1 MANLNFQQ
9 PPRSIPSSVSLSG
22 RGGGGGGVVG
32 SSGVVGTGGAFV
44 SAGLSGGGG
53 GGHVTPTSAMF
64 APSVVGAGGGGSGG
78 GAFGPGAPSSQQ
90 PSQQGQSAVSVGG
103 PLSPSTNGAGGRS
116 GGGSIGGVP
125 IGGGLSG
132 GSGGANGG
140 GGLGGSNSNGPSNPQ
155 QQLPSSNAVSGGG
168 RNGNLFGGSQ
178 QQQQQQ
184 QRGGGGGGAGFADR
198 RTLSGLSGS
207 SMSNMVSFMQTRGYG
222 SQSGNSLTNYHGVF
236 DGGAAETGT
245 PPLLDLSEFPSL
257 TNARGGQNDQSLPQS
272 NALQPPG
279 SKPYVGMVKQPN
291 SEQIAFTMSNEDFP
305 ALPGTQSNAEG
316 GGGGGGGGGQ
326 MAAAGQGLQGVH
338 HHHHPEHHGA
348 DSLVSGG
355 SKGGVG
361 GSGSGGGGGG
371 SGSSSSGGN
380 GGAGIGGSGAGGAV
394 GSGPV
399 GSAAGMGMDLQSDSG
414 NSNVNMDKG
423 AMKRGVQTS
432 PNGTVT
438 NIPASMVN
446 NQFGMVGL
454 LTFIRAA
461 ETDPNLV
468 TLAMGQDLMALGLN
482 LTASDNLYPSFG
494 GPFADAPAR
503 PQDIDYSVPPE
514 YLINMSIRDKLS
526 KLTLQKYKDDLL
538 FYLFYTNVGDMMQLA
553 AAAELH
559 SRDWRY
565 HTEEKVWIM
574 RVPGMTPYEKNGTTE
589 RGTYYYF
596 DAQTWRRVPKEFQ
609 VDTVKLDKCPNISA
623 YVTMSGQPV

>member
-1 MANLNFQQ
+1 MCSVTLSQKGMPQ
-9 PPRSIPSSVSLSG
+9 KGYYHQRSASVSSG
-22 RGGGGGGVVG
+22 SSSLATIGVGSAAAAGSVAAVGGVAGGGLV
-32 SSGVVGTGGAFV
+32 
-44 SAGLSGGGG
+44 
-53 GGHVTPTSAMF
+53 
-64 APSVVGAGGGGSGG
+64 GGSGG
-78 GAFGPGAPSSQQ
+78 STVTATAA
-90 PSQQGQSAVSVGG
+90 AV
-103 PLSPSTNGAGGRS
+103 
-116 GGGSIGGVP
+116 
-125 IGGGLSG
+125 
-132 GSGGANGG
+132 
-140 GGLGGSNSNGPSNPQ
+140 
-155 QQLPSSNAVSGGG
+155 
-168 RNGNLFGGSQ
+168 GN
-178 QQQQQQ
+178 
-184 QRGGGGGGAGFADR
+184 
-198 RTLSGLSGS
+198 
-207 SMSNMVSFMQTRGYG
+207 SNMVSFMQSRGYG
-222 SQSGNSLTNYHGVF
+222 SQSGNSINNYHGVF
-236 DGGAAETGT
+236 DGSAAETGT

-279 SKPYVGMVKQPN
+279 SKPYVGMVKQPT

-305 ALPGTQSNAEG
+305 ALPGTQNAEG
-316 GGGGGGGGGQ
+316 SQ
-326 MAAAGQGLQGVH
+326 MGAASQGLQGVH
-338 HHHHPEHHGA
+338 HHHHPDHHGGT
-348 DSLVSGG
+348 DSLGG
-355 SKGGVG
+355 KGAG
-361 GSGSGGGGGG
+361 GSGQ
-371 SGSSSSGGN
+371 
-380 GGAGIGGSGAGGAV
+380 
-394 GSGPV
+394 V

-454 LTFIRAA
+454 LTFLRAA

-482 LTASDNLYPSFG
+482 LTAVENLYPCFG

-503 PQDIDYSVPPE
+503 PQDIEYHVPPE

-565 HTEEKVWIM
+565 HTEEKVWIT

-609 VDTVKLDKCPNISA
+609 VDTMKLDKCPNISA

>member
-22 RGGGGGGVVG
+22 RGGGGGGGGGNSSVVG
-32 SSGVVGTGGAFV
+32 GAAGAFSN
-44 SAGLSGGGG
+44 SALSGA
-53 GGHVTPTSAMF
+53 GGHVTPTSGMF
-64 APSVVGAGGGGSGG
+64 PSVVGGSGG
-78 GAFGPGAPSSQQ
+78 PFGQNATP
-90 PSQQGQSAVSVGG
+90 PSQQQSNQSSASVA
-103 PLSPSTNGAGGRS
+103 PLSPSANGAGSGNPGRP
-116 GGGSIGGVP
+116 GA
-125 IGGGLSG
+125 
-132 GSGGANGG
+132 GSGVMGGASGPNGG
-140 GGLGGSNSNGPSNPQ
+140 GGAGGGAGLASNGPNSSQ
-155 QQLPSSNAVSGGG
+155 QQLSSTSNALTGGG
-168 RNGNLFGGSQ
+168 RISTLFGGAGG
-178 QQQQQQ
+178 Q
-184 QRGGGGGGAGFADR
+184 QRGGGGGGGAGSGSVAFPDR
-198 RTLSGLSGS
+198 RILSSVGGT
-207 SMSNMVSFMQTRGYG
+207 SMSNMVSFMQSRGYG
-222 SQSGNSLTNYHGVF
+222 SQSGNSINNYHGVF
-236 DGGAAETGT
+236 DGSAAETGT

-279 SKPYVGMVKQPN
+279 SKPYVGMVKQPT

-305 ALPGTQSNAEG
+305 ALPGTQNAEG
-316 GGGGGGGGGQ
+316 SQ
-326 MAAAGQGLQGVH
+326 MGAASQGLQGVH
-338 HHHHPEHHGA
+338 HHHHPDHHGGT
-348 DSLVSGG
+348 DSLGG
-355 SKGGVG
+355 KGAG
-361 GSGSGGGGGG
+361 GSGQ
-371 SGSSSSGGN
+371 
-380 GGAGIGGSGAGGAV
+380 
-394 GSGPV
+394 V

-454 LTFIRAA
+454 LTFLRAA

-482 LTASDNLYPSFG
+482 LTAVENLYPCFG

-503 PQDIDYSVPPE
+503 PQDIEYHVPPE

-565 HTEEKVWIM
+565 HTEEKVWIT

-609 VDTVKLDKCPNISA
+609 VDTMKLDKCPNISA

>member
-22 RGGGGGGVVG
+22 RGGGGGGGGGNSSVVG
-32 SSGVVGTGGAFV
+32 GGGGAGAF
-44 SAGLSGGGG
+44 SNSGLAGAG
-53 GGHVTPTSAMF
+53 GGHVTPTSGLF
-64 APSVVGAGGGGSGG
+64 PSVVGGSGG
-78 GAFGPGAPSSQQ
+78 PFGQNAN
-90 PSQQGQSAVSVGG
+90 PSQQQQSNQSSASVA
-103 PLSPSTNGAGGRS
+103 PLSPSSNGGNPGRPVGGASVMGGSSGPNSGGVGGAG
-116 GGGSIGGVP
+116 
-125 IGGGLSG
+125 L
-132 GSGGANGG
+132 AN
-140 GGLGGSNSNGPSNPQ
+140 NGPNSSQ
-155 QQLPSSNAVSGGG
+155 QQLSSSSNALSGGG
-168 RNGNLFGGSQ
+168 RISNLFGGGVGG
-178 QQQQQQ
+178 Q
-184 QRGGGGGGAGFADR
+184 QRGGGAGGAGSGAAGGFADR
-198 RTLSGLSGS
+198 RTLSGVGGT
-207 SMSNMVSFMQTRGYG
+207 SMSNMVSFMQSRGYG
-222 SQSGNSLTNYHGVF
+222 SQSGNSLNNYHGVF

-272 NALQPPG
+272 TALQPPG
-279 SKPYVGMVKQPN
+279 SKPYVGMVKQPT

-305 ALPGTQSNAEG
+305 ALPGTQNAEG
-316 GGGGGGGGGQ
+316 NQ
-326 MAAAGQGLQGVH
+326 MGAASQGLQGVH
-338 HHHHPEHHGA
+338 HHHHPDHHGGT
-348 DSLVSGG
+348 DSLGG
-355 SKGGVG
+355 KGAG
-361 GSGSGGGGGG
+361 GSGQ
-371 SGSSSSGGN
+371 
-380 GGAGIGGSGAGGAV
+380 
-394 GSGPV
+394 V

-454 LTFIRAA
+454 LTFLRAA

-468 TLAMGQDLMALGLN
+468 SLAMGQDLMALGLN
-482 LTASDNLYPSFG
+482 LTAVENLYPCFG

-503 PQDIDYSVPPE
+503 PQDIDYHVPPE

-565 HTEEKVWIM
+565 HTEEKVWIT

-609 VDTVKLDKCPNISA
+609 VDTMKLDKCPNISA

>member
-22 RGGGGGGVVG
+22 RGGGGGGG
-32 SSGVVGTGGAFV
+32 GGNSSVVGTGGAFGS
-44 SAGLSGGGG
+44 SALSGA
-53 GGHVTPTSAMF
+53 GGHVTPTSGMF
-64 APSVVGAGGGGSGG
+64 PSVVVGGGGGP
-78 GAFGPGAPSSQQ
+78 FGQNAP
-90 PSQQGQSAVSVGG
+90 PSQQQQSNQSSSSVA
-103 PLSPSTNGAGGRS
+103 PLSPSTNGGSGNPRS
-116 GGGSIGGVP
+116 GGASGVMGGASGPNSAGGGV
-125 IGGGLSG
+125 GL
-132 GSGGANGG
+132 A
-140 GGLGGSNSNGPSNPQ
+140 SNGPSSSQQ
-155 QQLPSSNAVSGGG
+155 QQLSSSNNALSSGG
-168 RNGNLFGGSQ
+168 RSSNLFGGGVGG
-178 QQQQQQ
+178 Q
-184 QRGGGGGGAGFADR
+184 QRGGGGGAGGGAGGFADR
-198 RTLSGLSGS
+198 RTLSGLSGP
-207 SMSNMVSFMQTRGYG
+207 SMSNMVSFMQSRGYG
-222 SQSGNSLTNYHGVF
+222 SQSGNNINNYHGVF

-279 SKPYVGMVKQPN
+279 SKPYVGMVKQPT

-305 ALPGTQSNAEG
+305 ALPGTQNAEG
-316 GGGGGGGGGQ
+316 SQ
-326 MAAAGQGLQGVH
+326 MGAASQGLQGVH
-338 HHHHPEHHGA
+338 HHHHPDHHGGT
-348 DSLVSGG
+348 DSLGG
-355 SKGGVG
+355 K
-361 GSGSGGGGGG
+361 GSG
-371 SGSSSSGGN
+371 
-380 GGAGIGGSGAGGAV
+380 

-438 NIPASMVN
+438 NIPATMVN

-454 LTFIRAA
+454 LTFLRAA

-482 LTASDNLYPSFG
+482 LTAVENLYPCFG
-494 GPFADAPAR
+494 GPFADAPTR
-503 PQDIDYSVPPE
+503 PQDIDYNVPPE

-565 HTEEKVWIM
+565 HTEEKVWIT

-623 YVTMSGQPV
+623 YVAMSGQPV

>member
-1 MANLNFQQ
+1 MRENKKVMANLNFQQ

-22 RGGGGGGVVG
+22 RGGGGGGGGGNSSVVG
-32 SSGVVGTGGAFV
+32 GGAGAFGS
-44 SAGLSGGGG
+44 SALAGA
-53 GGHVTPTSAMF
+53 GGHVTPTSGMF
-64 APSVVGAGGGGSGG
+64 PSVVGAGGGP
-78 GAFGPGAPSSQQ
+78 FGQNATT
-90 PSQQGQSAVSVGG
+90 PSQQQSNQSSSSVA
-103 PLSPSTNGAGGRS
+103 PLSPSSNGGSGNPRP
-116 GGGSIGGVP
+116 GGGSGVMGGT
-125 IGGGLSG
+125 SG
-132 GSGGANGG
+132 PNGG
-140 GGLGGSNSNGPSNPQ
+140 GAAGLASNGPNSSQ
-155 QQLPSSNAVSGGG
+155 QQSQLSSTANALAGVG
-168 RNGNLFGGSQ
+168 RSSNLFGAGVGG
-178 QQQQQQ
+178 QQQQ
-184 QRGGGGGGAGFADR
+184 QRGGGAGSGTGGFADR
-198 RTLSGLSGS
+198 RTLSGLSGT
-207 SMSNMVSFMQTRGYG
+207 SMSRGYG
-222 SQSGNSLTNYHGVF
+222 SQSGNSLNNYHGVF
-236 DGGAAETGT
+236 DGGAAETVT

-257 TNARGGQNDQSLPQS
+257 TNARGSGGQNDQSLPQS

-279 SKPYVGMVKQPN
+279 SKPYVGMVKQPT

-305 ALPGTQSNAEG
+305 ALPGTQNAEG
-316 GGGGGGGGGQ
+316 SQ
-326 MAAAGQGLQGVH
+326 MGAASQGLQGVH
-338 HHHHPEHHGA
+338 HHHHPDHHGGT
-348 DSLVSGG
+348 DSLGG
-355 SKGGVG
+355 K
-361 GSGSGGGGGG
+361 
-371 SGSSSSGGN
+371 
-380 GGAGIGGSGAGGAV
+380 GAG

-414 NSNVNMDKG
+414 NSNINMDKG

-454 LTFIRAA
+454 LTFLRAA

-482 LTASDNLYPSFG
+482 LTAVENLYPCFG

-503 PQDIDYSVPPE
+503 PQDIDYPVPPE

-565 HTEEKVWIM
+565 HTEEKVWIT

>member
-1 MANLNFQQ
+1 MCSTLPNGMPHKGYYHQ
-9 PPRSIPSSVSLSG
+9 RSTPVSGSSSVATI
-22 RGGGGGGVVG
+22 GVG
-32 SSGVVGTGGAFV
+32 
-44 SAGLSGGGG
+44 
-53 GGHVTPTSAMF
+53 
-64 APSVVGAGGGGSGG
+64 SVVGG
-78 GAFGPGAPSSQQ
+78 
-90 PSQQGQSAVSVGG
+90 
-103 PLSPSTNGAGGRS
+103 T
-116 GGGSIGGVP
+116 
-125 IGGGLSG
+125 IGGG
-132 GSGGANGG
+132 N
-140 GGLGGSNSNGPSNPQ
+140 
-155 QQLPSSNAVSGGG
+155 
-168 RNGNLFGGSQ
+168 
-178 QQQQQQ
+178 
-184 QRGGGGGGAGFADR
+184 
-198 RTLSGLSGS
+198 
-207 SMSNMVSFMQTRGYG
+207 SNMVSFMQSRGYG
-222 SQSGNSLTNYHGVF
+222 SQSGNSLNNYHGVF
-236 DGGAAETGT
+236 DGGAAETVT

-279 SKPYVGMVKQPN
+279 SKPYVGMVKQPT

-305 ALPGTQSNAEG
+305 ALPGTQNAEG
-316 GGGGGGGGGQ
+316 SQ
-326 MAAAGQGLQGVH
+326 MGAASQGLQGVH
-338 HHHHPEHHGA
+338 HHHHPDHHGGT
-348 DSLVSGG
+348 DSLGG
-355 SKGGVG
+355 K
-361 GSGSGGGGGG
+361 
-371 SGSSSSGGN
+371 
-380 GGAGIGGSGAGGAV
+380 GAG

-414 NSNVNMDKG
+414 NSNINMDKG

-454 LTFIRAA
+454 LTFLRAA

-482 LTASDNLYPSFG
+482 LTAVENLYPCFG

-503 PQDIDYSVPPE
+503 PQDIDYPVPPE

-565 HTEEKVWIM
+565 HTEEKVWIT

>member
-22 RGGGGGGVVG
+22 RGGGGGGGSSSVVG
-32 SSGVVGTGGAFV
+32 GSAGGAFGG
-44 SAGLSGGGG
+44 SALS
-53 GGHVTPTSAMF
+53 GGHVTPTSGMF
-64 APSVVGAGGGGSGG
+64 PSVVGGSVGGGGP
-78 GAFGPGAPSSQQ
+78 FGQSA
-90 PSQQGQSAVSVGG
+90 PSQQQSNQSSSSVA
-103 PLSPSTNGAGGRS
+103 PLSPSTNGGNPRS
-116 GGGSIGGVP
+116 GGATGIMGGGNGGV
-125 IGGGLSG
+125 GGGL
-132 GSGGANGG
+132 A
-140 GGLGGSNSNGPSNPQ
+140 SNGPSSGQQ
-155 QQLPSSNAVSGGG
+155 QQLSSSNAASGGG
-168 RNGNLFGGSQ
+168 RSSNLFGGGG
-178 QQQQQQ
+178 Q
-184 QRGGGGGGAGFADR
+184 QRGGVGAGVGAGGAGGFADR
-198 RTLSGLSGS
+198 RTLSGLGGT
-207 SMSNMVSFMQTRGYG
+207 SMSNMVSFMQSRGYG
-222 SQSGNSLTNYHGVF
+222 SQSGNSINNYHGVF
-236 DGGAAETGT
+236 VDGGATDTGT

-279 SKPYVGMVKQPN
+279 SKPYVGMVKQPT

-305 ALPGTQSNAEG
+305 ALPGTQNAEG
-316 GGGGGGGGGQ
+316 SQ
-326 MAAAGQGLQGVH
+326 MGAASQGLQGVH
-338 HHHHPEHHGA
+338 HHHHPDHH
-348 DSLVSGG
+348 
-355 SKGGVG
+355 
-361 GSGSGGGGGG
+361 GGGGGG
-371 SGSSSSGGN
+371 GGVGGN
-380 GGAGIGGSGAGGAV
+380 DSLGGKGSGGGSG
-394 GSGPV
+394 GPV

-432 PNGTVT
+432 PSGSVT

-454 LTFIRAA
+454 LTFLRAA

-482 LTASDNLYPSFG
+482 LTAVENLYPSFG

-503 PQDIDYSVPPE
+503 PQDIDYNVPPE

-565 HTEEKVWIM
+565 HTEEKVWIT
-574 RVPGMTPYEKNGTTE
+574 RVPGIATYEKNGTTE

-596 DAQTWRRVPKEFQ
+596 DAQTWRRVPKDFQ

-623 YVTMSGQPV
+623 YVAMSGQSV

>member
-32 SSGVVGTGGAFV
+32 GSGVVGTGGAFV

-53 GGHVTPTSAMF
+53 GGHVTPTSGMF
-64 APSVVGAGGGGSGG
+64 APSVVGAGGGGGGG

-90 PSQQGQSAVSVGG
+90 PSQQGQSAVSVA

-116 GGGSIGGVP
+116 GGSIGGVP

-132 GSGGANGG
+132 GSGGANGS

-178 QQQQQQ
+178 QQQQQ
-184 QRGGGGGGAGFADR
+184 RGGGAGGGAGFADR

-316 GGGGGGGGGQ
+316 GGGGGQ

-348 DSLVSGG
+348 DSLVSSGG
-355 SKGGVG
+355 KGGVG
-361 GSGSGGGGGG
+361 GSGSGGGGG
-371 SGSSSSGGN
+371 SGSSSSGG
-380 GGAGIGGSGAGGAV
+380 GAGAGIGGNGAGGAV

>member
-22 RGGGGGGVVG
+22 RGGGGGGG
-32 SSGVVGTGGAFV
+32 GGNSGVVGGATSSFGP
-44 SAGLSGGGG
+44 SALS
-53 GGHVTPTSAMF
+53 GGHVTPTSGMF
-64 APSVVGAGGGGSGG
+64 PSVIGGGGGG
-78 GAFGPGAPSSQQ
+78 GGPFGQNAGP
-90 PSQQGQSAVSVGG
+90 PSQQQSNQQSSSASVA
-103 PLSPSTNGAGGRS
+103 PLSPSTNG
-116 GGGSIGGVP
+116 
-125 IGGGLSG
+125 
-132 GSGGANGG
+132 GSGANPRAGG
-140 GGLGGSNSNGPSNPQ
+140 GGGVMGSSGPNVGGGGVGGAGLASNGPNS
-155 QQLPSSNAVSGGG
+155 
-168 RNGNLFGGSQ
+168 SQ
-178 QQQQQQ
+178 QQQLSSSSNALSSVGGRNSGLFGGGVGGQ
-184 QRGGGGGGAGFADR
+184 QRGGGGGGSSGGGAGGFADR
-198 RTLSGLSGS
+198 RTLPGLSS
-207 SMSNMVSFMQTRGYG
+207 TSMSNMVSFMQSRGYG
-222 SQSGNSLTNYHGVF
+222 SQSGNSLNNYHGVF

-279 SKPYVGMVKQPN
+279 SKPYVGMVKQPT

-305 ALPGTQSNAEG
+305 ALPGTQNAEG
-316 GGGGGGGGGQ
+316 SQ
-326 MAAAGQGLQGVH
+326 MGAASQGLQGVH
-338 HHHHPEHHGA
+338 HQHHHPDHHGGT
-348 DSLVSGG
+348 DSLGG
-355 SKGGVG
+355 K
-361 GSGSGGGGGG
+361 G
-371 SGSSSSGGN
+371 SGSSG
-380 GGAGIGGSGAGGAV
+380 
-394 GSGPV
+394 GPV

-454 LTFIRAA
+454 LTFLRAA

-482 LTASDNLYPSFG
+482 LTAVENLYPSFG

-503 PQDIDYSVPPE
+503 PQDIDYNVPPE

-565 HTEEKVWIM
+565 HTEEKVWIT

>member
-22 RGGGGGGVVG
+22 RGGGGGGGGGNSSVV
-32 SSGVVGTGGAFV
+32 
-44 SAGLSGGGG
+44 GGGG
-53 GGHVTPTSAMF
+53 AGAFGSGALAGAGGHVTPTSGMF
-64 APSVVGAGGGGSGG
+64 PSVVGASGG
-78 GAFGPGAPSSQQ
+78 PFGQNATT
-90 PSQQGQSAVSVGG
+90 PSQQQQQSNQSSSSVA
-103 PLSPSTNGAGGRS
+103 PLSPSSNGGSGNRS
-116 GGGSIGGVP
+116 GGGSGVMGGT
-125 IGGGLSG
+125 SG
-132 GSGGANGG
+132 PNGG
-140 GGLGGSNSNGPSNPQ
+140 GGVGGGAGLASNGPNSSQ
-155 QQLPSSNAVSGGG
+155 QQSQQLSSTGNALSGGG
-168 RNGNLFGGSQ
+168 RSSNLFGAGVGG
-178 QQQQQQ
+178 QQ
-184 QRGGGGGGAGFADR
+184 QRGGAGSGTGGFADR
-198 RTLSGLSGS
+198 RTLSGLSGT

-222 SQSGNSLTNYHGVF
+222 SQSGNSLNNYHGVF
-236 DGGAAETGT
+236 DGGAAETVT

-279 SKPYVGMVKQPN
+279 SKPYVGMVKQPT

-305 ALPGTQSNAEG
+305 ALPGTQNAEG
-316 GGGGGGGGGQ
+316 SQIG
-326 MAAAGQGLQGVH
+326 AASQGLQGVH
-338 HHHHPEHHGA
+338 HHHHPDHHGGT
-348 DSLVSGG
+348 DSLGG
-355 SKGGVG
+355 K
-361 GSGSGGGGGG
+361 
-371 SGSSSSGGN
+371 
-380 GGAGIGGSGAGGAV
+380 GAG

-414 NSNVNMDKG
+414 NSNINMDKG

-454 LTFIRAA
+454 LTFLRAA

-482 LTASDNLYPSFG
+482 LTAAENLYPCFG

-503 PQDIDYSVPPE
+503 PQDIDYPVPPE

-565 HTEEKVWIM
+565 HTEEKVWIT